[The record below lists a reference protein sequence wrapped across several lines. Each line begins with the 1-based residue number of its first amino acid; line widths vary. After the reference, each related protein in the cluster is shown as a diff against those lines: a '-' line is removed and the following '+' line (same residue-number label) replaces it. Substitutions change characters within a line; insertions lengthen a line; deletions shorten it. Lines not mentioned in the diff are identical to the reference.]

1 VSEKSPNF
9 PIPLFP
15 IPDALVVPP
24 VSKLQ
29 YKGAVTNKKRVG
41 VIIISVHEKQVR
53 GGAITPLQPCIK
65 IDVLLLV
72 IVLDEGG

>member
-1 VSEKSPNF
+1 MR
-9 PIPLFP
+9 
-15 IPDALVVPP
+15 LVVPP

-41 VIIISVHEKQVR
+41 VIIISVHKKQV
-53 GGAITPLQPCIK
+53 GGWAITPLQPCIK

-72 IVLDEGG
+72 VVLDEGG